1 MITKEQIQNIVE
13 PLIDPKNQFLVNI
26 AVNPGNK
33 IIVTLDNYKGI
44 GLDECA
50 EISKKIELKLDRDK
64 EDFELEV
71 TSPGLTQPFTVI
83 QQYRKYLNKD
93 IEILFKNGIK
103 ISVRLISVHENGIDV
118 ETEKTIKPAN
128 SKKKQLSIEKQFIE
142 FEDIKSTKIV
152 LLFK

>member
-142 FEDIKSTKIV
+142 FEDIKSTKIIIW
-152 LLFK
+152 KI